1 MPSDLSPV
9 LLPIGIFALVA
20 GMLFLAFG
28 PTFRDLRR
36 NRWLEEHGDPAEG
49 HILGIHDTGIRIGG
63 LAVVQAEVQVHRLG
77 MDAYTVRT
85 RLRIP
90 GVDGVLDL
98 AVGGRV
104 PLMVHPRDPAL
115 VAIVPALAP
124 IGKQG

>member
-1 MPSDLSPV
+1 MPSQLPAV
-9 LLPIGIFALVA
+9 LLPIGIFVLVA
-20 GMLFLAFG
+20 AILFLAFG

-49 HILGIHDTGIRIGG
+49 HILSIRDTGIRIGG
-63 LAVVQAEVQVHRLG
+63 QAVVQADVQVHRLG
-77 MDAYTVRT
+77 MEAYTVRT

-90 GVDGVLDL
+90 SLEGTLDL

-124 IGKQG
+124 IGRQR